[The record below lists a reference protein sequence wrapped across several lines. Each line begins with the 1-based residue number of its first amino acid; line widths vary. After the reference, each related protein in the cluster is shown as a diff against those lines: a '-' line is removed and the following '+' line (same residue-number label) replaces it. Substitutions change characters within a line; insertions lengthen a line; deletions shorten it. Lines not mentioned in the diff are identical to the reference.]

1 MEPSR
6 DISMEKHVDEFKR
19 DGYTVF
25 KKLFARETVEL
36 WKTVF
41 DDLVMRQ
48 PAIER
53 NRGPELGNQVVLD
66 NLVEREPKIMLP
78 AVTHPIILDFLE
90 RVMGPFVQM
99 ESLRMNRTDSIS
111 KRRADMAATNWH
123 RDGWAMFVGQTND
136 YLHPMACNVLTYLQD
151 MTDDVGPL
159 RVLPG
164 SHRGTVFIPKENAQ
178 TSLPNERLVKVK
190 AGDTAIIHSCILH
203 TASPN
208 TSDKPRFFMS
218 RFYTKCFLPT
228 RDNHNGPN
236 IQKIVAD
243 ARQRNDRRLMRLFGA
258 DELAGTR
265 SMATGSAPEEILW
278 KRWIAEDRQNTI
290 IAD

>member
-1 MEPSR
+1 METSR

-25 KKLFARETVEL
+25 KGLFDRETTEQ

-53 NRGPELGNQVVLD
+53 NRAPELGNQIVLD

-78 AVTHPIILDFLE
+78 AVTHPTILDFLE
-90 RVMGPFVQM
+90 LVMGPFVQM
-99 ESLRMNRTDSIS
+99 ESLRMNRTDSVS
-111 KRRADMAATNWH
+111 KRQADVAATNWH
-123 RDGWAMFVGQTND
+123 RDGWAMFVGQTSD

-164 SHRGTVFIPKENAQ
+164 SHRSSVFMQKENARA
-178 TSLPNERLVKVK
+178 SLPKERLVRVK

-203 TASPN
+203 TGSPN
-208 TSDKPRFFMS
+208 TSGKPRFFMS

-236 IQKIVAD
+236 VQKIVAE
-243 ARQRNDRRLMRLFGA
+243 ARTHKDRRLMRLFGV
-258 DELAGTR
+258 DDLAGTR

-278 KRWIAEDRQNTI
+278 KRWIAEDR
-290 IAD
+290 AASLPR

>member
-1 MEPSR
+1 METSR
-6 DISMEKHVDEFKR
+6 DISMQKHVDEFKR
-19 DGYTVF
+19 NGYTVF
-25 KKLFARETVEL
+25 KELFNRNITEQ

-41 DDLVMRQ
+41 DDLVTRQ

-53 NRGPELGNQVVLD
+53 RRAPELGNQIVLD
-66 NLVEREPKIMLP
+66 NLVERDPRVMLP
-78 AVTHPIILDFLE
+78 AVTHPTILDFLE

-99 ESLRMNRTDSIS
+99 ESLRMNRTDSVS
-111 KRRADMAATNWH
+111 KRQADVAATNWH
-123 RDGWAMFVGQTND
+123 RDGWAMFVGQTSD
-136 YLHPMACNVLTYLQD
+136 YLHPLACNVLTYLQD

-164 SHRGTVFIPKENAQ
+164 SHRGSVFIPKENTRA
-178 TSLPNERLVKVK
+178 SLPNERLVKVK

-203 TASPN
+203 TASQN
-208 TSDKPRFFMS
+208 TSGKPRFFMS

-236 IQKIVAD
+236 VQKIIAD
-243 ARQRNDRRLMRLFGA
+243 ARERNDRRLMRLFGV

-278 KRWIAEDRQNTI
+278 KRWIAEDRAIKKQ
-290 IAD
+290 